1 MSEEGNGDGKSIGD
15 AFALATIVG
24 ELRAARRAFDEEQR
38 GAHGHAPLPSREA
51 LVRVTAG
58 LRSVLFPSHFGPGDL
73 TEEGSDFF
81 VGYTLTRVLETLQEQ
96 VRRGLCFAHEHAR
109 NDLPR
114 CKQKAA
120 EITRTFAH
128 ELPKL
133 RVLLEKDVRAA
144 FDGDPAAT
152 SVDEAIFSYPG
163 VTAILHHR
171 IAHALSL
178 LEVPL
183 IPRILAEIAHSET
196 GIDIHP
202 GARIGES
209 FFIDHG
215 TGVVIGETCVI
226 GRRVRIYQGVT
237 LGAKSFPLDESGKPI
252 KGVPRHPIVEDD
264 VIIYSGATI
273 LGRVTIGASSSIGG
287 NVWLTRS
294 VPPYSSVTQAQIR
307 SETFDA
313 GAGI

>member
-1 MSEEGNGDGKSIGD
+1 MSSDGKGGERVCGE
-15 AFALATIVG
+15 AFALAEIVG
-24 ELRAARRAFDEEQR
+24 ELRAARRAFDD
-38 GAHGHAPLPSREA
+38 AHGSARAHAPLPSRSA
-51 LVRVTAG
+51 LVSAMAG
-58 LRSVLFPSHFGPGDL
+58 LRAVLFPSHFGPGDL
-73 TEEGSDFF
+73 TAEGADFF
-81 VGYTLTRVLETLQEQ
+81 VGFTLTGVLETLHEQ
-96 VRRGLCFAHEHAR
+96 VRRGLCFAHDHAR
-109 NDLPR
+109 GDLHG
-114 CKQKAA
+114 CTAKAA
-120 EITRTFAH
+120 AITRSFAC

-171 IAHALSL
+171 IAHALHL

-226 GRRVRIYQGVT
+226 GKRVRIYQGVT
-237 LGAKSFPLDESGKPI
+237 LGAKSFPLDESGHPI

-273 LGRVTIGASSSIGG
+273 LGRVTIGSSSSIGG

-307 SETFDA
+307 SESFDA